1 MLHRRAAEALIEAGA
16 EPEAIAHHFTAAG
29 LDDLAIE
36 WWGKAGDDALRRW
49 AFKEAIAHLGKA
61 ITMADKSGGGVSDL
75 GTADPVI
82 SSRRLKLQ
90 TDYGQAVMWSKGF
103 AADEASAAY
112 ARVGELAARTAE
124 SDERNVVYYAQWIRA
139 FVRGEI
145 KLARECA
152 EVFLREAEASGH
164 AMDAVVAHRTL
175 GLTCLFQG
183 ELTLARRH
191 LERALADYE
200 PQRDMDARRLF
211 GSDPGISARTFLALL
226 AWLTGDVDR
235 GRRLIE
241 QAVRE
246 GDETA
251 HVGMISTNR
260 LFLTRFEV
268 NRDDPKATLPAAEAL
283 LTFSR
288 AHDIELYAIYGE
300 IFSSW
305 ARGRLFDPEAGA
317 NQLRRAMTD
326 YLALDNKNGAPTIH
340 GLIADLEAMM
350 GHADSALTTI
360 DLALA
365 MAAEMGEHWADSVLF
380 RRKAE
385 ILLMRDT
392 SAAEEAFRQAIDVA
406 ATQGA
411 RSYELVASISLA
423 KLCQSAGHEAQARAV
438 LARALVGFSPTPEM
452 PEIAEAQAL
461 LGGLS
466 DPRGG

>member
-1 MLHRRAAEALIEAGA
+1 
-16 EPEAIAHHFTAAG
+16 
-29 LDDLAIE
+29 
-36 WWGKAGDDALRRW
+36 
-49 AFKEAIAHLGKA
+49 
-61 ITMADKSGGGVSDL
+61 
-75 GTADPVI
+75 
-82 SSRRLKLQ
+82 
-90 TDYGQAVMWSKGF
+90 
-103 AADEASAAY
+103 
-112 ARVGELAARTAE
+112 
-124 SDERNVVYYAQWIRA
+124 
-139 FVRGEI
+139 
-145 KLARECA
+145 
-152 EVFLREAEASGH
+152 
-164 AMDAVVAHRTL
+164 
-175 GLTCLFQG
+175 
-183 ELTLARRH
+183 
-191 LERALADYE
+191 
-200 PQRDMDARRLF
+200 
-211 GSDPGISARTFLALL
+211 
-226 AWLTGDVDR
+226 
-235 GRRLIE
+235 
-241 QAVRE
+241 
-246 GDETA
+246 
-251 HVGMISTNR
+251 MICTNR

-300 IFSSW
+300 MFSSW

-317 NQLRRAMTD
+317 SQLRRAVTD
-326 YLALDNKNGAPTIH
+326 YRALDNKNGAPTVY

-423 KLCQSAGHEAQARAV
+423 KLCQSTGRAAQAHAV
-438 LARALVGFSPTPEM
+438 LAPALEGFSPTSEM

-461 LGGLS
+461 LGELSTPLS
-466 DPRGG
+466 DRNG